1 MTTPIN
7 PASPPTWP
15 LTLTGPSD
23 GEPAIASTVNGPFQ
37 SLINASESARLL
49 TYGQT
54 RRRMSID
61 GAGNLSVGPFV
72 AVTLKTG
79 GVWQTY
85 TNSVPLTKA
94 LAGLAA
100 DTLYNVYVYYSAGLQ
115 LQVSTDP
122 VDDYRLYKDGDE
134 GYAFVGYVL
143 TDNSAVTVPASFNG
157 TTYTY
162 FSLNGTGAGLE
173 ANLVLDFGGATA
185 LTSVSMS
192 ACVPLYAQ
200 SATLFVTTQ
209 LNGASGRF
217 EVQSDAGKAIQ
228 EYRVTNGPVTGPSLP
243 ALAPINGNP
252 RVYYQVP
259 NLGDYMFIWVTSF
272 NI

>member
-23 GEPAIASTVNGPFQ
+23 GETATSSTVNGPFQ
-37 SLINASESARLL
+37 SLIDASESARLIN
-49 TYGQT
+49 YGQT
-54 RRRMSID
+54 RRYMNID
-61 GAGNLSVGPFV
+61 GAGNLSVGPLV

-79 GVWQTY
+79 GDWQTY

-143 TDNSAVTVPASFNG
+143 TDNTAVTVAASCNG

-162 FSLNGTGAGLE
+162 FALNGIGG
-173 ANLVLDFGGATA
+173 NSVLGFGGATA
-185 LTSVSMS
+185 ITSVPLTS
-192 ACVPLYAQ
+192 CVPLYAQ
-200 SATLFVTTQ
+200 SASIFAATQ
-209 LNGASGRF
+209 LNSASGRF
-217 EVQSDAGKAIQ
+217 EIQSDAGETIQ
-228 EYRVTNGPVTGPSLP
+228 DYLVTGGPVTGSSLP
-243 ALAPINGNP
+243 ALAPFNGNP
-252 RVYYQVP
+252 RVYYQVS
-259 NLGDYMFIWVTSF
+259 NLGDFMNMWVTSF
-272 NI
+272 TI